1 MAIFNSYVSSQRR
14 GGHFERRAPFDD
26 EHRCI
31 ASSRLSAW
39 PQVANSTKG
48 TFTKAAFYKCHG
60 HQPSQSGA
68 AVSPIL
74 RVALDWN
81 GERSGSDP
89 KAGVELWENVG
100 PDLLVRGEVGGKV
113 AREATYGV
121 DIAGGR
127 DRSRWPHDVS
137 SRDYNYVCSNKSMWV
152 APGNWSRNPF
162 FFFSF
167 LGFGLGGRC

>member
-1 MAIFNSYVSSQRR
+1 MLVPNAAAATLRDVPHLMMSI
-14 GGHFERRAPFDD
+14 G
-26 EHRCI
+26 
-31 ASSRLSAW
+31 ASHPSRLSAW

-162 FFFSF
+162 FFSF